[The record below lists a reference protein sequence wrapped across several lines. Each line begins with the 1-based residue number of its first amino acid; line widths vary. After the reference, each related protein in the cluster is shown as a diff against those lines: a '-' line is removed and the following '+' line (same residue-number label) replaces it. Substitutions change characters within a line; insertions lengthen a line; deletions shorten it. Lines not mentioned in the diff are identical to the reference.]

1 MAKKKKNLY
10 QTKPDKI
17 SIPACALRLV
27 IAFAVACLAAVG
39 LHYGLTF
46 LAQGTLP
53 KILRGLIKCIPFV
66 VLFVAFILLPNVQ
79 TFLRKRALRTRR
91 SLAVDIAL
99 MIFLGLF
106 GIFSLFPLIYTIV
119 NAFKPMSEIFIFPP
133 KLTVDNPTLDNF
145 FDLSFILEGF
155 DVPLSRY
162 VFNTLFI
169 TGLGTFGTVLLGSL
183 AAFALAK
190 YEFPGSRLMSE
201 LIVYA
206 LMFSASVTA
215 IPNYLIMTYLGLVD
229 TSWAVILTAVGGT
242 LGLYLMKNFIG
253 QIPDSLLEA
262 ATIDGAQ
269 EFTIY
274 WKIIMPLCKPAWI
287 TLIILSF
294 QQMWGTTG
302 GVFIYSEELKPLSYV
317 LSQLVSGG
325 IARTGVSS
333 AVSLIMMSV
342 PVAVFVISQSNVI
355 ETMSTSGMKD

>member
-1 MAKKKKNLY
+1 MAKKKNLH
-10 QTKPDKI
+10 KP
-17 SIPACALRLV
+17 SAR
-27 IAFAVACLAAVG
+27 
-39 LHYGLTF
+39 H
-46 LAQGTLP
+46 
-53 KILRGLIKCIPFV
+53 GLI
-66 VLFVAFILLPNVQ
+66 
-79 TFLRKRALRTRR
+79 TTLRNRKLKRRR
-91 SLAVDIAL
+91 SLAVDIL
-99 MIFLGLF
+99 LFLLLAGF
-106 GIFSLFPLIYTIV
+106 GIFSLFPLIFTVV

-133 KLTVDNPTLDNF
+133 KLTVDNPTMNNF
-145 FDLSFILEGF
+145 YDLSFILESF
-155 DVPLSRY
+155 DVPMSRY
-162 VFNTLFI
+162 IFNTAVI
-169 TGLGTFGTVLLGSL
+169 TGLGTLGTVLLGSM

-190 YEFPGSRLMSE
+190 YEFPGSKMMSS

-229 TSWAVILTAVGGT
+229 TYWAVILTAVGGT
-242 LGLYLMKNFIG
+242 LGLYLMKNFIV
-253 QIPDSLLEA
+253 QIPDSLIEA
-262 ATIDGAQ
+262 ATIDGAN

-302 GVFIYSEELKPLSYV
+302 GVFIYSEELKPVSYV

-333 AVSLIMMSV
+333 AVSLIMMTV
-342 PVAVFVISQSNVI
+342 PVAVFVISQSNVL

>member
-1 MAKKKKNLY
+1 MAKKKKLP
-10 QTKPDKI
+10 KPPRQHGLI
-17 SIPACALRLV
+17 AALR
-27 IAFAVACLAAVG
+27 
-39 LHYGLTF
+39 
-46 LAQGTLP
+46 
-53 KILRGLIKCIPFV
+53 R
-66 VLFVAFILLPNVQ
+66 
-79 TFLRKRALRTRR
+79 RKLKRRR
-91 SLAVDIAL
+91 SLAVDILLFILLA
-99 MIFLGLF
+99 GF
-106 GIFSLFPLIYTIV
+106 GIFSLFPLIFTVV

-133 KLTVDNPTLDNF
+133 KLTVDNPTLNNF
-145 FDLSFILEGF
+145 YDLSFILESF
-155 DVPLSRY
+155 DVPMSRY
-162 VFNTLFI
+162 IFNTAVI
-169 TGLGTFGTVLLGSL
+169 TGLGTLGTVLLGSM

-190 YEFPGSRLMSE
+190 YQFPGSKMMSS

-229 TSWAVILTAVGGT
+229 TYWAVILTAVGGT
-242 LGLYLMKNFIG
+242 LGLYLMKNFIV
-253 QIPDSLLEA
+253 QIPDSLIEA
-262 ATIDGAQ
+262 ATIDGAN

-302 GVFIYSEELKPLSYV
+302 GVFIYSEELKPVSYV

-333 AVSLIMMSV
+333 AVSLIMMTV
-342 PVAVFVISQSNVI
+342 PVAVFVISQSNVL

>member
-1 MAKKKKNLY
+1 MAKKKKSLY
-10 QTKPDKI
+10 PKPPKKTG
-17 SIPACALRLV
+17 LR
-27 IAFAVACLAAVG
+27 AW
-39 LHYGLTF
+39 
-46 LAQGTLP
+46 
-53 KILRGLIKCIPFV
+53 LRR
-66 VLFVAFILLPNVQ
+66 
-79 TFLRKRALRTRR
+79 RKLRTRR
-91 SLAVDIAL
+91 SLAVDISL
-99 MIFLGLF
+99 MVFLGLF
-106 GIFSLFPLIYTIV
+106 GIFSLFPLIYIV
-119 NAFKPMSEIFIFPP
+119 VSAFKPMSEIFIFPP
-133 KLTVDNPTLDNF
+133 KLTVDNPTLNNF
-145 FDLSFILEGF
+145 YDLSYILESF

-162 VFNTLFI
+162 VFNTAVI
-169 TGLGTFGTVLLGSL
+169 TGLGTLDTVLLGSL

-190 YEFPGSRLMSE
+190 YTFPGSKLMSE

-206 LMFSASVTA
+206 LMFSSSVTA
-215 IPNYLIMTYLGLVD
+215 IPNYLIMTYLGLVN
-229 TSWAVILTAVGGT
+229 TYWAVILTAVGGT

-253 QIPDSLLEA
+253 QIPDSVIEA

-302 GVFIYSEELKPLSYV
+302 GVFIYSEELKPVSYV

-333 AVSLIMMSV
+333 AVSLIMMLV

>member
-1 MAKKKKNLY
+1 MAKKKNLP
-10 QTKPDKI
+10 KAHVHHGLI
-17 SIPACALRLV
+17 AALR
-27 IAFAVACLAAVG
+27 
-39 LHYGLTF
+39 
-46 LAQGTLP
+46 
-53 KILRGLIKCIPFV
+53 
-66 VLFVAFILLPNVQ
+66 N
-79 TFLRKRALRTRR
+79 RKLKRRR
-91 SLAVDIAL
+91 SLAVDILLFILLA
-99 MIFLGLF
+99 GF
-106 GIFSLFPLIYTIV
+106 GIFSLFPLIFTVV

-133 KLTVDNPTLDNF
+133 KLTVDNPTLNNF
-145 FDLSFILEGF
+145 YDLSFILESF
-155 DVPLSRY
+155 DVPMSRY
-162 VFNTLFI
+162 IYNTAII
-169 TGLGTFGTVLLGSL
+169 TGLGTLGTVLLGSM

-190 YEFPGSRLMSE
+190 YEFPGSKVMSS

-229 TSWAVILTAVGGT
+229 TYWAVILTAVGGT
-242 LGLYLMKNFIG
+242 LGLYLMKNFIV
-253 QIPDSLLEA
+253 QIPDSLIEA

-302 GVFIYSEELKPLSYV
+302 GVFIYSEELKPVSYV

-333 AVSLIMMSV
+333 AVSLIMMTV
-342 PVAVFVISQSNVI
+342 PVAVFVISQSNVL